1 LESKIIN
8 QNPPAMPARG
18 SMKAKNFF
26 IQNKM
31 VAQIAYGVFLIVLI
45 PLLITFNTVFIIG
58 KYNQTL
64 DVTLQKQALSTGR
77 TIATLIEND
86 LPWSDFIQIKIEA
99 LIKNNIA
106 IEAIDVL
113 IPEENGDNF
122 KIIASSNNKESIGET
137 NDFYFY
143 KLAWLQPKND
153 GLATDSLAGI
163 SANNKIDASD
173 KDRFW
178 LVAMPMV
185 GSDGEKQALISIK
198 ISSEIIDSLTSY
210 NRNVSIFIL
219 VGTVIIVI
227 MFLLV
232 AVRLWDYALLYKKI
246 KEVDK
251 MKDEFIAIASHELRT
266 PVTGIRGFTSMIV
279 DGTLGKVNDKVKK
292 SALMIQ
298 RESERLAILV
308 EDLLNVSRIEQNRV
322 KMNLRPADAG
332 HIINEV
338 IENLSAQAEK
348 KKLHLDFKNDTRI
361 LPMINVDVDRLKQIL
376 INLINNAIKYTE
388 KGGIEI
394 ITKEKNNASVLE
406 IIIKDTGIGMSSKE
420 RERLFEKFYRIQ
432 NDKTKHVTG
441 TGLGLWITKKFVE
454 LMGGE
459 ITIDSIEGVGTQISL
474 LFPIVKS

>member
-1 LESKIIN
+1 MMS
-8 QNPPAMPARG
+8 
-18 SMKAKNFF
+18 
-26 IQNKM
+26 
-31 VAQIAYGVFLIVLI
+31 QIAYGIFLIVLI
-45 PLLITFNTVFIIG
+45 PLLITFNTVFIIN

-64 DVTLQKQALSTGR
+64 DVTLQRQALSMGR
-77 TIATLIEND
+77 TIATLVEND

-113 IPEENGDNF
+113 IPEKNGDNF
-122 KIIASSNNKESIGET
+122 KIIASSDKKNIGKT

-153 GLATDSLAGI
+153 GLATDSLGL
-163 SANNKIDASD
+163 SGANQKIDAPEN
-173 KDRFW
+173 RFW
-178 LVAMPMV
+178 LVAMPMT
-185 GSDGEKQALISIK
+185 GSDGSKQALISIK
-198 ISSEIIDSLTSY
+198 ISSEIIDNLTNY
-210 NRNVSIFIL
+210 NRNASIFIL

-232 AVRLWDYALLYKKI
+232 AVRLWDYALLYRKI

-251 MKDEFIAIASHELRT
+251 MKDEFISIASHELRT

-322 KMNLRPADAG
+322 KMNLKPADAG

-338 IENLSAQAEK
+338 IENLSVQAEN
-348 KKLHLDFKNDTRI
+348 KKLYLDFKSNTQI
-361 LPMINVDVDRLKQIL
+361 LPIINVDTDRLKQVL
-376 INLINNAIKYTE
+376 INLIGNAIKYTE
-388 KGGIEI
+388 NGGIKI
-394 ITKEKNNASVLE
+394 ITKEKDNASILE
-406 IIIKDTGIGMSSKE
+406 ITIKDTGIGMSSKE

-432 NDKTKHVTG
+432 SDKTKNIVG

-459 ITIDSIEGVGTQISL
+459 IMIDSIKGVGTQITL

>member
-1 LESKIIN
+1 
-8 QNPPAMPARG
+8 MR
-18 SMKAKNFF
+18 AKNFF

-31 VAQIAYGVFLIVLI
+31 MAQIAYGVFLIVLI
-45 PLLITFNTVFIIG
+45 PLLITFNTVFIIS

-64 DVTLQKQALSTGR
+64 DVTLQKQALSLGR
-77 TIATLIEND
+77 TISVLIEND

-113 IPEENGDNF
+113 IPEKDSDNF
-122 KIIASSNNKESIGET
+122 KIIASSDKENIGET

-153 GLATDSLAGI
+153 GLATDSLRDFGADK
-163 SANNKIDASD
+163 KIYAPNE
-173 KDRFW
+173 DRFW

-185 GSDGEKQALISIK
+185 GSDGNKQALISIK
-198 ISSEIIDSLTSY
+198 ISSEIIDSLTNY

-219 VGTVIIVI
+219 IGTVIIVI

-279 DGTLGKVNDKVKK
+279 DGTFGKVNDKVKK

-298 RESERLAILV
+298 AESERLAILV

-322 KMNLRPADAG
+322 KMNLRPADAK

-338 IENLSAQAEK
+338 IENLSAQAKK
-348 KKLHLDFKNDTRI
+348 KKLHLDFKSATRI
-361 LPMINVDVDRLKQIL
+361 LPMINVDVDRLKQVL

-394 ITKEKNNASVLE
+394 ITKEKNNASTLE

-441 TGLGLWITKKFVE
+441 TGLGLWITKKFVK

-474 LFPIVKS
+474 LFPIIKS

>member
-1 LESKIIN
+1 
-8 QNPPAMPARG
+8 MR
-18 SMKAKNFF
+18 AKNFF

-31 VAQIAYGVFLIVLI
+31 MTQIAYGVFLIVLI

-64 DVTLQKQALSTGR
+64 DVTLQRQALSMGR
-77 TIATLIEND
+77 TIAVLVEND

-99 LIKNNIA
+99 LIKNNVA

-113 IPEENGDNF
+113 VPEKNGDIF
-122 KIIASSNNKESIGET
+122 RIIASSDKKNIGET

-153 GLATDSLAGI
+153 GLATDSLGF
-163 SANNKIDASD
+163 SGTNQKIDTAD
-173 KDRFW
+173 ETRFW
-178 LVAMPMV
+178 LVAMPMT
-185 GSDGEKQALISIK
+185 GSDGNKQAIISVK
-198 ISSEIIDSLTSY
+198 ISSEIIDNLTNY
-210 NRNVSIFIL
+210 NKNVSIFIL

-251 MKDEFIAIASHELRT
+251 MKDEFIAIASHELRA

-322 KMNLRPADAG
+322 KINLKPADAG

-338 IENLSAQAEK
+338 IENLSIQAES
-348 KKLHLDFKNDTRI
+348 KKLYLDFKNNTRI
-361 LPMINVDVDRLKQIL
+361 LPIINVDVDCLKQVL
-376 INLINNAIKYTE
+376 INLVGNAVKYT
-388 KGGIEI
+388 KNGGVEI
-394 ITKEKNNASVLE
+394 ITKEKNNATTLK

-420 RERLFEKFYRIQ
+420 RERLFEKFYRVQ
-432 NDKTKHVTG
+432 NDKTKNIIG
-441 TGLGLWITKKFVE
+441 SGLGLWIAKKFVE
-454 LMGGE
+454 LMNGE
-459 ITIDSIEGVGTQISL
+459 IIVDSIEDVGTQITL
-474 LFPIVKS
+474 LFPIVKN

>member
-1 LESKIIN
+1 
-8 QNPPAMPARG
+8 
-18 SMKAKNFF
+18 MKAKNFF
-26 IQNKM
+26 IQNRM

-45 PLLITFNTVFIIG
+45 PLLITFNTVFIIS

-77 TIATLIEND
+77 TIAALIEND

-122 KIIASSNNKESIGET
+122 KIIASSDKESIGET

-153 GLATDSLAGI
+153 GLATDSFGKFGE
-163 SANNKIDASD
+163 NQEIDATE
-173 KDRFW
+173 DRFW

-185 GSDGEKQALISIK
+185 GNDGNKQALISIK
-198 ISSEIIDSLTSY
+198 ISSEIIDSLTNY

-322 KMNLRPADAG
+322 KMNLRPADAK

-338 IENLSAQAEK
+338 IENLSVQAEK
-348 KKLHLDFKNDTRI
+348 KKLHLDFKSRTRI

-376 INLINNAIKYTE
+376 INLIGNAIKYTE

-394 ITKEKNNASVLE
+394 ITKEKNNASTLE